1 MSPIAEQGIYSLQR
15 KGRYMQ
21 VFPGSSLSAVKHLG
35 HQLSIKIS
43 TWTGH
48 IEMRDEKSQAVIS
61 QAMRKTWSS
70 KYDVVIDTRAFVIE
84 RGSIWS
90 SKRYFTLPSGMR
102 CVAQRWSMTG
112 QYVVMELQRNT
123 ILATFEN
130 SVSFRKVGVVRL
142 FAPGHSK
149 EDLIALFMSLIVM
162 LKIAQDQQNSSAG
175 AAGAAAGAG
184 AGGGGGGC

>member
-1 MSPIAEQGIYSLQR
+1 
-15 KGRYMQ
+15 MQ

-84 RGSIWS
+84 RDSIWS
-90 SKRYFTLPSGMR
+90 NKRYFTLPSGMR
-102 CVAQRWSMTG
+102 CVAKRWSMTG

-130 SVSFRKVGVVRL
+130 SISFRKVGVIRL
-142 FAPGHSK
+142 FAPGHPQ
-149 EDLIALFMSLIVM
+149 EDLTALFMSLIVM
-162 LKIAQDQQNSSAG
+162 LKIAQDQQSAS
-175 AAGAAAGAG
+175 AGAAAGAG
-184 AGGGGGGC
+184 AGAGAGGGGGC